1 MPRELICG
9 AVKNVISPLAGML
22 CDGAKNGCAL
32 KMAVAASTAMSACD
46 LAQDGVQMGFYDGMC
61 DNTLEETVVCITSV
75 ANQSMDLLD
84 RCMVEEILKKANRDA
99 VD

>member
-1 MPRELICG
+1 ME
-9 AVKNVISPLAGML
+9 
-22 CDGAKNGCAL
+22 
-32 KMAVAASTAMSACD
+32 
-46 LAQDGVQMGFYDGMC
+46 C
-61 DNTLEETVVCITSV
+61 DNTLEETVACITSV

>member
-1 MPRELICG
+1 
-9 AVKNVISPLAGML
+9 
-22 CDGAKNGCAL
+22 
-32 KMAVAASTAMSACD
+32 MAVSTAMSACD

-61 DNTLEETVVCITSV
+61 DNTLEATVACITSV